1 MQYTYILLCYVK
13 HAPISVWGE
22 LTVSVYRCNIGHK
35 HDVDDVGDD
44 VVDDD
49 DVVVVVKSFC
59 FSRME
64 LAKENEF
71 ELSDWGFVSVERN
84 NGKLLLVKVCR

>member
-35 HDVDDVGDD
+35 HDVDDVGVTGDL
-44 VVDDD
+44 
-49 DVVVVVKSFC
+49 C
-59 FSRME
+59 P
-64 LAKENEF
+64 
-71 ELSDWGFVSVERN
+71 
-84 NGKLLLVKVCR
+84 